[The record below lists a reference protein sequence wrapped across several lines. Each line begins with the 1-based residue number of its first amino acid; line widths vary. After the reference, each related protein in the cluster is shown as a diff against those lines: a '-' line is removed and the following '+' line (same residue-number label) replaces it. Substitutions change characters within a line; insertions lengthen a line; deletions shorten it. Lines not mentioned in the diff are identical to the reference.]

1 MNAQQLQA
9 FILPIGLLVIFYLF
23 VIRPQKKKETE
34 IREMRDNL
42 RVGDEVITIGGIY
55 GKVVKVKEEMIT
67 IEVGAAKTKL
77 DLTRWAVGS
86 IINKTDS
93 KNNKSEEIKT
103 DEENE

>member
-86 IINKTDS
+86 IINKTDL